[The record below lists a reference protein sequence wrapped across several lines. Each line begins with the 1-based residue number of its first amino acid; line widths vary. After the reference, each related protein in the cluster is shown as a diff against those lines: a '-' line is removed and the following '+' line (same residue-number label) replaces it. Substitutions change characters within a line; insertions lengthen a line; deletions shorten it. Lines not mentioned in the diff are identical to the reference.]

1 MSQEKPSMPFSEDA
15 AHTTIAGKLIAFFWQ
30 KKWWL
35 LMPIIGVL
43 LLLAATAIFDFSK
56 YLVFF
61 LHE

>member
-1 MSQEKPSMPFSEDA
+1 MSFSENA
-15 AHTTIAGKLIAFFWQ
+15 AHRTIAGKVLAFFWQ

-56 YLVFF
+56 YLVFL

>member
-1 MSQEKPSMPFSEDA
+1 MSFSENA
-15 AHTTIAGKLIAFFWQ
+15 AHRTLAGKVLAFFWQ

-56 YLVFF
+56 YLVFL